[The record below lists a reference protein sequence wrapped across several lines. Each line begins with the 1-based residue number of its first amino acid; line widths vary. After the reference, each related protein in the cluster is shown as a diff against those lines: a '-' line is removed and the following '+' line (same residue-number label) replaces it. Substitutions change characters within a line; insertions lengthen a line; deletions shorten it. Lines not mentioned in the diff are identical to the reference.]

1 MINVIIAD
9 DHPIVRAGLKQIIM
23 EDIDIQ
29 VSGEA
34 SNGAELIQC
43 VRRQAYDVVLLD
55 LTMPGMDGLDVLKQL
70 KIEKPNLP
78 VIILTV
84 HPESQYAVRIL
95 KAGASGYL
103 TKASASDEL
112 IKAIRKVHRGGK
124 YISPTLAEKI
134 VFALDEEGGRLPHE
148 TLSDREYQ
156 VFRLIGAGKTVSQI
170 ADELAL
176 SVKTV
181 STYRTRILEKMHVK
195 NNAQLIHYAIQ
206 NDLVE

>member
-43 VRRQAYDVVLLD
+43 LRRQAYDVVLLD